1 MKYFIDFEATQ
12 YTNEIIEVGCVRED
26 GVGFRSYVNAKRN
39 LTPLIKNLTGIT
51 QEIIDAAP
59 SSDEVFRNFYQWIK
73 NDTNIEFYC
82 YGTSDITFIR
92 KNLSKTSD
100 FEAQAALSIIAMALN
115 NYGFEVK
122 RHFGLIKDIGLVKVL
137 AYYRGV
143 ESIEQTHSAFEDAK
157 FLKEVYEHIQ
167 AEGEI
172 EDCPFPNYQKKTVV
186 KPIQPKVEEP
196 THVPYIARIH
206 KNQVVEVYMSMDE
219 AVTWFINQLPV
230 NQRDM
235 TEPKNVAKRI
245 RHSSSTKK
253 DYGQWKWKIYGDCS
267 QLSENYVVKGVNE

>member
-51 QEIIDAAP
+51 QETIDAAP

-73 NDTNIEFYC
+73 DDTNIEFYC

-157 FLKEVYEHIQ
+157 FLKEVYERIQ

-245 RHSSSTKK
+245 RHANSTKK

-267 QLSENYVVKGVNE
+267 QLSENYVVKGVN

>member
-12 YTNEIIEVGCVRED
+12 YSNEIIEVGCVRED
-26 GVGFRSYVNAKRN
+26 GVGFHSYVNAKKN

-59 SSDEVFRNFYQWIK
+59 SSDEVFKNFYQWIK
-73 NDTNIEFYC
+73 DDTNIEFYC

-92 KNLSKTSD
+92 KNLNKTSN
-100 FEAQAALSIIAMALN
+100 FEAQAALSIIGMALN
-115 NYGFEVK
+115 NYGLDVK

-143 ESIEQTHSAFEDAK
+143 EFIEQTHSAFEDAK
-157 FLKEVYEHIQ
+157 FLKELYEHIQ

-172 EDCPFPNYQKKTVV
+172 EDCPFPNYQKKSVA

-196 THVPYIARIH
+196 THIPYIARIH
-206 KNQVVEVYMSMDE
+206 KNQVIEVYTSMDE
-219 AVTWFINQLPV
+219 AVTWFINQLPE

-245 RHSSSTKK
+245 RHSFNTKK
-253 DYGQWKWKIYGDCS
+253 DYGEWKWKIYGDCS

>member
-12 YTNEIIEVGCVRED
+12 YSNEIIEVGCVRED
-26 GVGFRSYVNAKRN
+26 GVGFHSYVNAKKN
-39 LTPLIKNLTGIT
+39 LTSLIKNLTGIT
-51 QEIIDAAP
+51 QEIVDAAP

-73 NDTNIEFYC
+73 DDTNIEFYC

-92 KNLSKTSD
+92 KNLNKTSN
-100 FEAQAALSIIAMALN
+100 FEAQAALSIIGMALN
-115 NYGFEVK
+115 NYSLEVK

-157 FLKEVYEHIQ
+157 FLKELYEHIQ

-172 EDCPFPNYQKKTVV
+172 EDCPFPNYQKKSVA
-186 KPIQPKVEEP
+186 KPIQPKIEEP

-206 KNQVVEVYMSMDE
+206 KNQVIEVYMSMDE
-219 AVTWFINQLPV
+219 AVTWFINQLPE

-245 RHSSSTKK
+245 RHSCSTKK
-253 DYGQWKWKIYGDCS
+253 NYGEWKWKIYGDCS